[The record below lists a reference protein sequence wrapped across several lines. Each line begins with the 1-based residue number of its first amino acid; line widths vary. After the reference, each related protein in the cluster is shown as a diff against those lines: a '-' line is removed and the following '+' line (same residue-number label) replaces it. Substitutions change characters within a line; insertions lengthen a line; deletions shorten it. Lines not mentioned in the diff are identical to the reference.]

1 MVKDGVSETT
11 YSACLTTW
19 VGFNAFVRCRNSS
32 VTNIVLDEKEDD
44 EDEEETHES
53 TELRDNAEGT
63 LAWEQASTTKKGPKK
78 KKKKSEG
85 AF

>member
-1 MVKDGVSETT
+1 M
-11 YSACLTTW
+11 W
-19 VGFNAFVRCRNSS
+19 VGFNAFVRCRDSS
-32 VTNIVLDEKEDD
+32 VTNIVLDEEDDDD
-44 EDEEETHES
+44 EDEDATHES

-63 LAWEQASTTKKGPKK
+63 LAWEKASTTKKGPKK